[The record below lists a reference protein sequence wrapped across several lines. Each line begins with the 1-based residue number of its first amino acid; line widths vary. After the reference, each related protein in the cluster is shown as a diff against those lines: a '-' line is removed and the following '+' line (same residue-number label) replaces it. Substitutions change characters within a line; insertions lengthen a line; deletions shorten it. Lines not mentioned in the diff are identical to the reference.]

1 MIYGTNGI
9 KPQWEKYYGTNGIY
23 PMVHRPNGKGM
34 VYERFFM
41 KVVIVK
47 IVFSY
52 EDENIG
58 RFSNLHLCTFKLLVM
73 LFMVKS
79 NKPKMCLLWVAS
91 RHGMNSKLRQTTY
104 IQTGK
109 FSLGDFALATAPNK
123 WYHRLLS
130 CLVTYTPTENCLL
143 GILRFGRK
151 KRGSFYTGSKI
162 CRR

>member
-1 MIYGTNGI
+1 MFKFSPNGKGMIYGTNGI

-58 RFSNLHLCTFKLLVM
+58 GFSNLHLCTFKLLVM

-79 NKPKMCLLWVAS
+79 NKPKMCLL
-91 RHGMNSKLRQTTY
+91 
-104 IQTGK
+104 
-109 FSLGDFALATAPNK
+109 
-123 WYHRLLS
+123 
-130 CLVTYTPTENCLL
+130 
-143 GILRFGRK
+143 
-151 KRGSFYTGSKI
+151 
-162 CRR
+162 